1 MRPIEERSAS
11 VFKNKLH
18 TPHQLKPKTK
28 IKSAI
33 PAIVNR
39 YTSLPVLLDI
49 IHRNAIT
56 LLPPDAW
63 NDRSDREVMLEYKR
77 RRNLTSLRAIC
88 FSAGEETVHHWNA
101 FASGSAGCRI
111 EFHLPTLLEGL
122 SRSLGYRHGKVV
134 YKPLRGIQKSD
145 LAESKMPFVKRWPY
159 RIEEEYRI
167 VYESSDPAAADRT
180 ELNIPISLECIRSIT
195 VSQAMPESVFK
206 SIKSQLGTQLGKRI
220 SRSTLFESKVWI
232 NKFKSEPKK
241 KK

>member
-1 MRPIEERSAS
+1 MKK
-11 VFKNKLH
+11 KNK
-18 TPHQLKPKTK
+18 TNPNQPT
-28 IKSAI
+28 
-33 PAIVNR
+33 IVNR
-39 YTSLPVLLDI
+39 YTSLPMLLDI

-63 NDRSDREVMLEYKR
+63 NDRNDREVMLEYKR
-77 RRNLTSLRAIC
+77 RRNLTCLVAIC

-122 SRSLGYRHGKVV
+122 SRDPGYRHGKVV

-167 VYESSDPAAADRT
+167 VYERSDPAASHRT

-220 SRSTLFESKVWI
+220 SRSTLFESKMWI
-232 NKFKSEPKK
+232 NKFKSKPKK

>member
-1 MRPIEERSAS
+1 M
-11 VFKNKLH
+11 
-18 TPHQLKPKTK
+18 
-28 IKSAI
+28 
-33 PAIVNR
+33 
-39 YTSLPVLLDI
+39 
-49 IHRNAIT
+49 
-56 LLPPDAW
+56 
-63 NDRSDREVMLEYKR
+63 
-77 RRNLTSLRAIC
+77 AIC
-88 FSAGEETVHHWNA
+88 FSSGEETVHHWNA
-101 FASGSAGCRI
+101 FANGSAGCRI

-122 SRSLGYRHGKVV
+122 SRSQGYRHGEVV

-167 VYESSDPAAADRT
+167 VYESSDPAASDHT
-180 ELNIPISLECIRSIT
+180 ERMIAISLDCIRSIT

-206 SIKSQLGTQLGKRI
+206 SIKSQLGPQLGKRI